1 MLASCYFIIIIFNPM
16 DCQYFTFIYNTIET
30 KNPFSEIYYWSKTI
44 IKIDCNWTIYFAQ
57 GNWYKMPSMLP
68 ISKLMLIYFTSDQ

>member
-44 IKIDCNWTIYFAQ
+44 IKIDCN
-57 GNWYKMPSMLP
+57 
-68 ISKLMLIYFTSDQ
+68 